1 MGTVVIIGDEAVC
14 AAFRLAGVQT
24 RTPAD
29 SEVQAEL
36 AQVSSQQATLIVLTR
51 HCAAQLAPATLHAA
65 LAREQPL
72 LVVMP
77 DITEPDRPSG
87 VARRMRAILGIDT

>member
-1 MGTVVIIGDEAVC
+1 
-14 AAFRLAGVQT
+14 
-24 RTPAD
+24 
-29 SEVQAEL
+29 L
-36 AQVSSQQATLIVLTR
+36 AQVSQQARLVVLTR